1 MTKRSSPDFNQIL
14 QRRNLTVGF
23 RLIFVLLTTGVL
35 SACSSMP
42 SLPSF
47 SSFSPFSK
55 SGSKS
60 PTQDIPADKIYAS
73 ADALLSK
80 SDFQEAAKQFEEVDR
95 QYPYSPFARR
105 SIVMA
110 SYAHYKA
117 KQYPEAIAAATRYTT
132 LHPGTKEA
140 PLAYHVIAM
149 SHYDQITSAER
160 DQTQTRKALQ
170 AMQTLALRYPDS
182 QYAKGVENKIRITKD
197 MLAANEMS
205 VGRFYLKKHNY
216 IAAINRFKV
225 VVQKYQDTRHIEEA
239 LARLVEAYMA
249 LGVVDEAQT
258 AAAVL
263 GHNFPDSQWYK
274 DSYTLLQSGGLA
286 PRENSGSWISKSWE
300 NTVSS
305 LNKLN
310 PL

>member
-1 MTKRSSPDFNQIL
+1 MIKRSS
-14 QRRNLTVGF
+14 TGF
-23 RLIFVLLTTGVL
+23 GQFFLCRSTALRLRLVFVLSVVSFL
-35 SACSSMP
+35 SACSNAP

-47 SSFSPFSK
+47 SNFSPFSK
-55 SGSKS
+55 SDSKS
-60 PTQDIPADKIYAS
+60 PTQEVPADKIYAS

-80 SDFQEAAKQFEEVDR
+80 GKYEDAAKQFEEVDR

-105 SIVMA
+105 SIVMG

-117 KQYPEAIAAATRYTT
+117 EQYPEAIQAATRYTT

-149 SHYDQITSAER
+149 SHYDQITSAQR

-170 AMQTLALRYPDS
+170 AMQTLALRYPES
-182 QYAKGVENKIRITKD
+182 PYAGGVENKIRITKD
-197 MLAANEMS
+197 MLAANEMT

-225 VVQKYQDTRHIEEA
+225 VVQGYQDTRHIEEA

-263 GHNFPDSQWYK
+263 GHNFPNSRWYK
-274 DSYTLLQSGGLA
+274 DSYTLLKSDGLA
-286 PRENSGSWISKSWE
+286 PRENNGSWISKAWDS
-300 NTVSS
+300 TVSS
-305 LNKLN
+305 LNKIN